1 MGKIDNELSSKLLQA
16 IVSKNYTE
24 VRNIFE
30 EYPNIDIAD
39 SVNDMDHDDDTN
51 IKLLVFI
58 FKIVKPSYSS
68 EFFSELDTDLQEK
81 IINLLTNEQISTLVE
96 ESSNDELADFLEEWP
111 ANVVA
116 KVLRNT
122 SADQRNIVNKLLGY
136 KDDTAGSIMT
146 TEFITLLE
154 TNTVKDALDT
164 IRKIGKNAETI
175 YTLFVRNNKFDLVGV
190 LDLDDL
196 IFAAPQDVLNNVCDK
211 TFQTVNVN
219 TDQEEVAK
227 IFKRYDLNAIAVL
240 NEDKKITGIITID
253 DIVDVIEEETNEDIE
268 AMANVTPLKDSYM
281 NTSVIKLAWK
291 CIPWLIILMVLNIGS
306 IFLQNQFQFLIG
318 TLTAISVFLTTLC
331 DTGGNSGSQS
341 STLIIRGLATN
352 DFELKDYFKV
362 LWKEFRVA
370 LIVSSVVC
378 VFTFGFCMFMF
389 ACNIVFI
396 PNDFKPIANGEA
408 AYLVW
413 LSLAA
418 VVSISIFATILL
430 SKVIGASLPFL
441 CQRIHLDPAVVTG
454 PLITTIMDLTTLTIY
469 FSLLLTAF
477 NAFGWM

>member
-196 IFAAPQDVLNNVCDK
+196 IF
-211 TFQTVNVN
+211 
-219 TDQEEVAK
+219 
-227 IFKRYDLNAIAVL
+227 
-240 NEDKKITGIITID
+240 
-253 DIVDVIEEETNEDIE
+253 
-268 AMANVTPLKDSYM
+268 
-281 NTSVIKLAWK
+281 
-291 CIPWLIILMVLNIGS
+291 
-306 IFLQNQFQFLIG
+306 
-318 TLTAISVFLTTLC
+318 
-331 DTGGNSGSQS
+331 QS
-341 STLIIRGLATN
+341 CL
-352 DFELKDYFKV
+352 E
-362 LWKEFRVA
+362 
-370 LIVSSVVC
+370 
-378 VFTFGFCMFMF
+378 
-389 ACNIVFI
+389 
-396 PNDFKPIANGEA
+396 
-408 AYLVW
+408 
-413 LSLAA
+413 
-418 VVSISIFATILL
+418 
-430 SKVIGASLPFL
+430 
-441 CQRIHLDPAVVTG
+441 
-454 PLITTIMDLTTLTIY
+454 
-469 FSLLLTAF
+469 
-477 NAFGWM
+477 